1 VALQRQ
7 EEGHAGHGHHH
18 HAGLERAVVADG
30 LREAGARLPE
40 DVAPVGVDNWEAL
53 AMNCRPP
60 LTTVDLNLE
69 FVGRTAGELLL
80 RAIDGHASG
89 GTHVIQPRLVI
100 RESSG
105 PAGRPAAER

>member
-1 VALQRQ
+1 
-7 EEGHAGHGHHH
+7 
-18 HAGLERAVVADG
+18 VADG

-40 DVAPVGVDNWEAL
+40 DVALVGVDNWEAL
-53 AMNCRPP
+53 AINCRPP

>member
-1 VALQRQ
+1 MQL
-7 EEGHAGHGHHH
+7 
-18 HAGLERAVVADG
+18 
-30 LREAGARLPE
+30 
-40 DVAPVGVDNWEAL
+40 PVGSAAQRAGGEAL
-53 AMNCRPP
+53 H
-60 LTTVDLNLE
+60 DLNLE